1 MYPSFTAWKHP
12 QNVQRALR
20 PSLRAGTL
28 QDNKLICLYTYL
40 FCEHCACSIFTA
52 SFAKAIGERARDK
65 AGSNTTRL
73 HRHRHR
79 HRRTN
84 TEASIH
90 IDTDMDTD
98 KNNDT
103 HA

>member
-1 MYPSFTAWKHP
+1 MSPSFAAWKHP
-12 QNVQRALR
+12 QNIQRCA
-20 PSLRAGTL
+20 STL
-28 QDNKLICLYTYL
+28 QDDHKSLIYPYMYI
-40 FCEHCACSIFTA
+40 CSESTLPA
-52 SFAKAIGERARDK
+52 SSSLPVLQRQSEREQEIRRA
-65 AGSNTTRL
+65 ATPL

-98 KNNDT
+98 RNNDT
-103 HA
+103 DA